1 MNYQTNQTERDRA
14 VSRQQL
20 NSERQLAAMRYA
32 FQVRSPGADWVTLAK
47 GTGPDG
53 LLMMMAGNRPEVE
66 RRILQVNTV
75 VAHWAPGERA
85 GDQ

>member
-1 MNYQTNQTERDRA
+1 MNHATNQTERDRA

-32 FQVRSPGADWVTLAK
+32 FQVREPGGDWVTLAK
-47 GTGPDG
+47 ARGTDG
-53 LLMMMAGNRPEVE
+53 LLTMMAGNRPELE
-66 RRILQVNTV
+66 RRILHVNTV

>member
-1 MNYQTNQTERDRA
+1 MNYQTNQTGRDRA

-47 GTGPDG
+47 GRGADG
-53 LLMMMAGNRPEVE
+53 LLMMMAGNRPELE
-66 RRILQVNTV
+66 RRILNANTV
-75 VAHWAPGERA
+75 VAYWAAGERA